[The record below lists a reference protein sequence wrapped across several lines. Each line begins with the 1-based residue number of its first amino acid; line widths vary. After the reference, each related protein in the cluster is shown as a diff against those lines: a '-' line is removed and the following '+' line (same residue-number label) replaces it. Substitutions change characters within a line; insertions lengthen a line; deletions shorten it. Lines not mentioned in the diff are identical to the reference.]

1 MFYKGCMYVCRY
13 IFMCVLISVQ
23 LCLGGFLYV
32 HISVC
37 THMYRHISE
46 ILRIQFLTIAIS
58 KYHNKVSCTNFFVS
72 QSLKVM
78 FNHGQMKR

>member
-1 MFYKGCMYVCRY
+1 MYAGTYVCVFLSLY
-13 IFMCVLISVQ
+13 NPALSY
-23 LCLGGFLYV
+23 LCTIPGGFLYV

-46 ILRIQFLTIAIS
+46 ILRIQFLIIAIS

-78 FNHGQMKR
+78 FNHGQM